1 MAVDIRALPDIGER
15 SPADVLELLGKPFR
29 PDVVQ
34 TRKIAGRDVSYVSVG
49 AVTERLNRAAGNW
62 SFRIVSVSTESLPL
76 VRKGVLV
83 DVMVA
88 TVVGALEI
96 PGLGVREGLGTA
108 PCEGTEDASKS
119 AASDALKRAAS
130 LFGVPLSGS

>member
-1 MAVDIRALPDIGER
+1 MAVDIRALPDISER
-15 SPADVLELLGKPFR
+15 SPADVLELLAKPFR
-29 PDVVQ
+29 PEVIQ
-34 TRKIAGRDVSYVSVG
+34 TRQIAGRSVAYVSIT
-49 AVTERLNRAAGNW
+49 AVVERLNKAAGSW
-62 SFRIVSVSTESLPL
+62 TWRVVSISTESMPL
-76 VRKGVLV
+76 TRKGELV
-83 DVMVA
+83 DVMVS

-96 PGLGVREGLGTA
+96 PGLGVREGVGTA